1 MLTEKAHSHTKQSG
15 GTPFTPVSRAVLQ
28 RKCAC
33 GTHTMGGG
41 QCAECQ
47 KKNMGVGGRPL
58 QTKLA
63 ISETGDAYEHE
74 ADRVAEQVMR
84 MSSADMSKR
93 QNGKMTPSLVQRRAS
108 GESTAGLA
116 EAPPSVHAVLNSP
129 GQSLEPA
136 LQQDMEQRFGHDFS
150 QVRVHSDAAAG
161 QSARDVNAHAYT
173 VSHNIVFGAG
183 RFAKGTN
190 EGRRLIA
197 HELMHVVQQTG
208 HTANSVGETTEIRG
222 PITSSSQ
229 VLQRK
234 KVSTGLG
241 EFETTRFNAHD
252 SGVDIVLTFDPDEAE
267 VDATKIALVQSVKA
281 TNEAKTAYAI
291 NPSIASRMVK
301 KGKVGA
307 GYAIDASGETNN
319 PLYFDIKNLGATEE
333 LEDTPSP
340 AGTSAVLGDNTH
352 YQFGYCYKAHATDAR
367 KIKQS
372 AGLSDRPEGLKRVR
386 AGMMFETTALA
397 IEGTDKDKFY
407 GSVKWGYT
415 IRGTAAAPSVAKTDI
430 ELASEDKGK
439 NRGRPT
445 ANFIAPARLWNVGTT
460 RGTLVVDPSSPHNRK
475 NAYIENESDG
485 TKGRLG
491 KGTKLKQVEVI
502 KGTTE
507 GMIKAEVLNPDGTGT
522 GRNVFIYV
530 DDIKDMGDGTANK
543 KLPQ

>member
-1 MLTEKAHSHTKQSG
+1 
-15 GTPFTPVSRAVLQ
+15 
-28 RKCAC
+28 
-33 GTHTMGGG
+33 MGGG
-41 QCAECQ
+41 QCADCA
-47 KKNMGVGGRPL
+47 KKKSGL
-58 QTKLA
+58 QRKLA
-63 ISETGDAYEHE
+63 IGASHDPLELE
-74 ADRVAEQVMR
+74 ADRVANQVMAAPAH
-84 MSSADMSKR
+84 SAVR
-93 QNGKMTPSLVQRRAS
+93 GTPPRIQRFSGQATGQTGTAPAS
-108 GESTAGLA
+108 VDQVLA
-116 EAPPSVHAVLNSP
+116 SP
-129 GQSLEPA
+129 ARPLEPA
-136 LQQDMEQRFGHDFS
+136 LRQDMEQRFGYDFS
-150 QVRVHSDAAAG
+150 RVRVHSGAASEN
-161 QSARDVNAHAYT
+161 SARDVNAHAYT
-173 VSHNIVFGAG
+173 AGHDIVFGAG
-183 RFAKGTN
+183 KFAPQSC

-197 HELMHVVQQTG
+197 HELTHIVQQSG
-208 HTANSVGETTEIRG
+208 PNANSVGEINETRG
-222 PITSSSQ
+222 PIPSSSQ

-234 KVSTGLG
+234 KVATGFG

-252 SGVDIVLTFDPDEAE
+252 SGVDIVLTFDPDEAK
-267 VDATKIALVQSVKA
+267 VDATKIALLQSVKA

-301 KGKVGA
+301 KGKAGA

-333 LEDTPSP
+333 LKDTPSP

-352 YQFGYCYKAHATDAR
+352 YQFGYCYKKHATDAR

-397 IEGTDKDKFY
+397 IEGTDKDNFY

-415 IRGTAAAPSVAKTDI
+415 IRGTAAAPRVAKTDI

-439 NRGRPT
+439 NKGRPT
-445 ANFIAPARLWNVGTT
+445 VNFIAPAKLWNVGTT
-460 RGTLVVDPSSPHNRK
+460 RGTLVVDPSSPYNKK
-475 NAYIENESDG
+475 NAYIKNESDG
-485 TKGRLG
+485 TTGRLE

-507 GMIKAEVLNPDGTGT
+507 GMIKAEVLNSDGTGT

-530 DDIKDMGDGTANK
+530 VDVKDMGDGTANK